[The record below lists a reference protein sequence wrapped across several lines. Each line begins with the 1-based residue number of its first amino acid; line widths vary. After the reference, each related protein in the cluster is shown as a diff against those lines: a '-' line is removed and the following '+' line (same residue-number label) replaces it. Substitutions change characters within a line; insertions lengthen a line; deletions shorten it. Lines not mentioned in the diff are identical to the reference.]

1 MSLAEEIPRQEVAT
15 PNKHHCQG
23 GYGGSSCLRDVSVS
37 FTVLETIG
45 YSCDDNE
52 HKETVA
58 RNVDRK
64 GKVAALKKLW

>member
-15 PNKHHCQG
+15 PNKHRCQG
-23 GYGGSSCLRDVSVS
+23 GYGGSFCLRDVGVS
-37 FTVLETIG
+37 FRMLETTG

-52 HKETVA
+52 HKEKVA
-58 RNVDRK
+58 RDVDHK